1 MMPHLPVLAVDIQ
14 MNKMNIHEEGGFSQQ
29 FVCGL
34 S

>member
-14 MNKMNIHEEGGFSQQ
+14 MNKINIHEERGISQE